1 VNRRIED
8 QERLTRIRAL
18 ARLMDTAWVI
28 PGTRIQVGLDSLM
41 GLIPGFGDMVS
52 SLVSGYILLESARLG
67 APGSLL
73 FRMLFNVIVDSLSG
87 TVPLAGDVF
96 DVFWRSNARNI
107 ALLEHHLED
116 PTAAR
121 RSNVRFAA
129 IVLIL
134 GFVFIAAFAFLMA
147 ALFLMFVRLL
157 GVQL

>member
-1 VNRRIED
+1 MNRRIED
-8 QERLTRIRAL
+8 QERLARIRAL

-28 PGTRIQVGLDSLM
+28 PGTKIEVGLDSLI

-52 SLVSGYILLESARLG
+52 SLVSGYLLLESARLG

-73 FRMLFNVIVDSLSG
+73 FRMLFNVIVDSLTG
-87 TVPLAGDVF
+87 TVPVAGDVF
-96 DVFWRSNARNI
+96 DVFWRSNAMNL

-116 PTAAR
+116 PKTAR

-129 IVLIL
+129 VVLII